1 MLWDL
6 RQDGLQDVTDGNGAT
21 MQMIWTTATMTML
34 KMLKVTTLTTVELN
48 CYEDDN
54 DEYDDD
60 ATITTTIITGIIIDN
75 I

>member
-21 MQMIWTTATMTML
+21 MQMIRMTATMTML
-34 KMLKVTTLTTVELN
+34 RMLRETTLTTVELN

-60 ATITTTIITGIIIDN
+60 VIITAILFLE
-75 I
+75 